1 MATGLPTPVVSEHD
15 PVCVLACLDR
25 AHLLPAC
32 RHASV
37 CTGEVMCD
45 ETRAARRPGARRD
58 ANQRTSEAKC
68 DGAHAAIS
76 STLDLLRPLAGAV
89 RPRPWQPELI
99 NAGTSKHATSVSL
112 PRCNPPRQ
120 WPPAVRE
127 GRMELQGCRIDKQG
141 LEHVIVCLG
150 RPPSRQE
157 VRWDAEGAALSSLR
171 AVVGDDRTVRS
182 LHLSDNDLPASACLM
197 VAQAIQNNTTVKL
210 LDLSSNAIG
219 DQGATALSAVLVTN
233 STLEAL
239 DVAGNGISQRGLD
252 SLMAGMRCN
261 VSLKSLE
268 LSFNGFGHGA
278 CASLGVALASQPAL
292 EYMGLGFNGI
302 CAPGAHMLAHGITMS
317 QSLQRLELSYNA
329 LGDSG
334 VAEIAA
340 ALKKTRVLH
349 TLGLVSNGIGDS
361 GAEALAA
368 SLADNN
374 SIVVLGLSSNHIG
387 DKGAAAFAA
396 ALRVNQ
402 TLQCLYLEE
411 NKVGEAGARDLAAA
425 QATTC
430 TVKAMAASRRLAVM
444 MGLHRRLGQACSFFA
459 LDSFI
464 CSEILTMCD
473 VRGAR
478 DVLFYPKIV
487 SPNPD
492 TAAAEAALP
501 PTF

>member
-25 AHLLPAC
+25 AHHLPAC
-32 RHASV
+32 RDAIV

-45 ETRAARRPGARRD
+45 EPHAARRAGARRD
-58 ANQRTSEAKC
+58 ANQSTSEAIC

-76 STLDLLRPLAGAV
+76 STLDLLRPLAVAV
-89 RPRPWQPELI
+89 PRPWQPELI

-120 WPPAVRE
+120 WPPAVRD

-141 LEHVIVCLG
+141 LEHVIVCLD

-157 VRWDAEGAALSSLR
+157 VRRDAEGAALSSLR
-171 AVVGDDRTVRS
+171 AVVSDDRTVRS
-182 LHLSDNDLPASACLM
+182 LHLSDNDLPASACLTI
-197 VAQAIQNNTTVKL
+197 AQAIQNNTTVKL
-210 LDLSSNAIG
+210 LDLSSNSIG

-233 STLEAL
+233 TTLEAL
-239 DVAGNGISQRGLD
+239 DVAGNGIAQRGLD

-261 VSLKSLE
+261 LSLKSLE
-268 LSFNGFGHGA
+268 LSFNGFGA

-292 EYMGLGFNGI
+292 EYIGLGFNGI

-340 ALKKTRVLH
+340 ALRKTRVLH

-361 GAEALAA
+361 GAE
-368 SLADNN
+368 
-374 SIVVLGLSSNHIG
+374 
-387 DKGAAAFAA
+387 
-396 ALRVNQ
+396 
-402 TLQCLYLEE
+402 
-411 NKVGEAGARDLAAA
+411 
-425 QATTC
+425 
-430 TVKAMAASRRLAVM
+430 
-444 MGLHRRLGQACSFFA
+444 
-459 LDSFI
+459 
-464 CSEILTMCD
+464 
-473 VRGAR
+473 
-478 DVLFYPKIV
+478 
-487 SPNPD
+487 
-492 TAAAEAALP
+492 
-501 PTF
+501 